1 MNMMLITLIVIMTT
15 IAMVVYILKKE
26 TNLLGKR
33 YDKEYETDITKV
45 SILDVLLKSVG
56 FLLL

>member
-1 MNMMLITLIVIMTT
+1 MNMMLITLIVIMTI

-33 YDKEYETDITKV
+33 YDKEYETDITKGLGWAV
-45 SILDVLLKSVG
+45 WS
-56 FLLL
+56 

>member
-1 MNMMLITLIVIMTT
+1 MNMMLITLIVIMTI

-33 YDKEYETDITKV
+33 YDKEYETDITKGLGWAV
-45 SILDVLLKSVG
+45 WSYLWWG
-56 FLLL
+56 G